1 MADKDEIWQPL
12 INNINNAST
21 VLHTV
26 PINLQ
31 YTRIYIK
38 FGGFSNWVQYVTV
51 PYYLMNMVI
60 YIKF

>member
-1 MADKDEIWQPL
+1 MADKDEIRQPL
-12 INNINNAST
+12 INNLNNAST

-31 YTRIYIK
+31 YNYIK
-38 FGGFSNWVQYVTV
+38 VGGFSNCLQYVTV